1 MKRFIIYILLLCA
14 YTVGLATYVNAMAY
28 EPNESTQQAGYEL
41 TEMQRWR
48 LHLYEQVLAQGL
60 SYYDF
65 VLLADKTQGIIR
77 CESGFRQ
84 YASDGSVIISEGN
97 IGLFQVN
104 KLAHEKTY
112 TKMGLDMSDPYDN
125 LTFGFFLYERDGI
138 SAWYTWSGHCWGG
151 LYQKIKHKLTK

>member
-77 CESGFRQ
+77 CESSWRQ
-84 YASDGSVIISEGN
+84 QKTDGKTVISKGN
-97 IGLFQVN
+97 IGLGQIN
-104 KLAHEKTY
+104 
-112 TKMGLDMSDPYDN
+112 
-125 LTFGFFLYERDGI
+125 
-138 SAWYTWSGHCWGG
+138 
-151 LYQKIKHKLTK
+151 